1 MTRAPGPKGSLL
13 WGSLGAFKA
22 DSLGFLAQAAQ
33 DHGDIVRLRF
43 GPITAHLVNHPAL
56 VEQVL
61 SRNAANYDK
70 ATRSADRI
78 AATTGRSLLSADQ
91 TAWARHRR
99 LIQPAFQPR
108 AFDGI
113 GPVLDH
119 LIAPMFVRW
128 DKAGKIDIVDE
139 MMQLVIA
146 AAIRILFSSSL
157 DPQRINAP
165 LEILLA
171 DTWRRIEAPLDAS
184 LLSPRLHRPA
194 FKKAVAQIDAIV
206 LDLIQTR
213 RASAQRPDDV
223 LTRLL
228 DAHAA
233 EGEAQLTDQEL
244 RDAAVTLLLAGHETT
259 ANALSWA
266 FIHASGAFQAADP
279 AHIFAEAIRLYPSI
293 WIIERR
299 ALQADTIGGFDI
311 PRGSSVLI
319 SPFLLHRRADF
330 WPDPTRFD
338 PARFA
343 DGTPRPRDAYLPFG
357 LGQHRCVG
365 LHLANKI
372 AAHVIGRV
380 FAEFDLRALP
390 GQTPRTDPGITLRHA
405 QPFWMSVSRS

>member
-1 MTRAPGPKGSLL
+1 MTRAPGPKGGLFL
-13 WGSLGAFKA
+13 GSLGAFRA
-22 DSLGFLAQAAQ
+22 DPLAFLARAAQ
-33 DHGDIVRLRF
+33 DHGDIVRMRF
-43 GPITAHLVNHPAL
+43 GPITAHLINHPAL
-56 VEQVL
+56 VDHVL
-61 SRNAANYDK
+61 SRNVANYDK

-108 AFDGI
+108 AFDAI
-113 GPVLDH
+113 DVILDA
-119 LIAPMFVRW
+119 LIDQMFARW

-146 AAIRILFSSSL
+146 AAIRILFSSSI

-194 FKKAVAQIDAIV
+194 FRRAVAQIDAIV
-206 LDLIQTR
+206 INLIQTR
-213 RASAQRPDDV
+213 RASIQRPDDV

-259 ANALSWA
+259 ANAVSWA
-266 FIHASGAFQAADP
+266 FIHARSPFRDADP
-279 AHIFAEAIRLYPSI
+279 AQIFAEAIRLYPSI
-293 WIIERR
+293 WIIERH
-299 ALQADTIGGFDI
+299 AIAADNIGGYDI
-311 PRGSSVLI
+311 PGGSSVMI
-319 SPFLLHRRADF
+319 SPFLMHRRADF
-330 WPDPTRFD
+330 WPDPMRFD

-343 DGTPRPRDAYLPFG
+343 GDAPRPRDAYLPFG
-357 LGQHRCVG
+357 LGPHRCIG
-365 LHLANKI
+365 LHLARKI
-372 AAHVIGRV
+372 ATHVITRV
-380 FAEFDLRALP
+380 FDQYDLQSLP
-390 GQTPRTDPGITLRHA
+390 DQPIQINPGITLRHA
-405 QPFWMSVSRS
+405 QPHYLKVARR

>member
-1 MTRAPGPKGSLL
+1 MTRAPGPKGGLFL
-13 WGSLGAFKA
+13 GSLGAFRA
-22 DSLGFLAQAAQ
+22 DPLAFLARAAQ

-43 GPITAHLVNHPAL
+43 GPITAHLINHPAF
-56 VEQVL
+56 VDHVL
-61 SRNAANYDK
+61 SRNVANYDK

-108 AFDGI
+108 AFDAI
-113 GPVLDH
+113 DVILDA
-119 LIAPMFVRW
+119 LIDQMFARW

-146 AAIRILFSSSL
+146 AAIRILFSSSI

-194 FKKAVAQIDAIV
+194 FRRAVAQIDEVVI
-206 LDLIQTR
+206 DLIRTR
-213 RASAQRPDDV
+213 RASTQRPDDV

-266 FIHASGAFQAADP
+266 FIHAGSPFRDTDP
-279 AHIFAEAIRLYPSI
+279 AQVFAEAIRLYPSI
-293 WIIERR
+293 WIIERH
-299 ALQADTIGGFDI
+299 AIAADNIGGYDI
-311 PRGSSVLI
+311 PSGSSVMI

-330 WPDPTRFD
+330 WPDPMRFD

-343 DGTPRPRDAYLPFG
+343 GDAPRPRDAYLPFG
-357 LGQHRCVG
+357 LGPHRCIG
-365 LHLANKI
+365 LHLARKI
-372 AAHVIGRV
+372 ATHVIKRV
-380 FAEFDLRALP
+380 FDQYDLQSLP
-390 GQTPRTDPGITLRHA
+390 DQPTQTNPGITLRHA
-405 QPFWMSVSRS
+405 QPHYLNVARR